1 MVHKLLLFRIC
12 IMNHRN
18 DGVSENLSSSKLAD
32 YSMRFSLSL
41 HDFLE
46 ARCPR
51 GDASCVQNAIFF
63 DNFLILA
70 LVVHVFLTII
80 VEAESCMLV
89 G

>member
-1 MVHKLLLFRIC
+1 MDLG
-12 IMNHRN
+12 N
-18 DGVSENLSSSKLAD
+18 DDVSENLSSSKLAD

-51 GDASCVQNAIFF
+51 GYASCVQNAISF

-70 LVVHVFLTII
+70 LGVHVILTII

-89 G
+89 